1 MQESSPDLCFLAF
14 SALEAHLRKS
24 EIPAATRALA
34 PRVSCPLFVTWHT
47 LVGGEEE
54 LRGCIGNLRGL
65 DIHDGVPEYAVIAA
79 TEDTRF
85 SPITL
90 KEFQRGE
97 LKVDVSLLVG
107 FEPCGPLDWDV
118 GTHGITINYDGYSA
132 VFLPCVAEEQGWD
145 QRTTLLHLLHK
156 AGARVRAVTDE
167 IVSAT
172 KCTRF
177 RSSVAHMTYG
187 EYRARCK

>member
-1 MQESSPDLCFLAF
+1 MLEATPDLCFLAF
-14 SALEAHLRKS
+14 SALEAHLRGKS
-24 EIPAATRALA
+24 VPADAVALA
-34 PRVSCPLFVTWHT
+34 PQVSCPLFVTWHT
-47 LVGGEEE
+47 VAGGEED

-65 DIHDGVPEYAVIAA
+65 DLRHGIPEYAVIAA

-85 SPITL
+85 QPISL

-107 FEPCGPLDWDV
+107 FEFCAPLDWEV
-118 GTHGITINYDGYSA
+118 GVHGITINYDGYSA

-156 AGARVRAVTDE
+156 AGARVRAVTDD
-167 IVSAT
+167 IIAAT

-177 RSSVAHMTYG
+177 RSSVAHMTYD
-187 EYRARCK
+187 EYVARRG